1 MKDSQFQKHYKEEVR
16 KGLQDKFK
24 FKNKHNIP
32 KLTKIIVSMGLA
44 EAAND
49 KQLLQYCVSD
59 LEQITGQKPFVTKAK
74 KSISNFKLRE
84 EQPIGAMVTLRG
96 RRMYDFMYKLIH
108 ISAPR
113 IPDFRGLKKKCDGR
127 GNYSMGLKDQ
137 TVFPE
142 VNLDNMKKSQGM
154 NITFVTTAS
163 TDEECVSFLEMMG
176 MPLKKNKDN

>member
-1 MKDSQFQKHYKEEVR
+1 MEETEYQKHYKTVVID
-16 KGLQDKFK
+16 GLQSKFN

-32 KLTKIIVSMGLA
+32 KLSKIIVSMGLA
-44 EAAND
+44 VASND
-49 KQLLQYCVSD
+49 KQLLQYCIGD
-59 LEQITGQKPFVTKAK
+59 LEIITGQKPYVTKAK

-84 EQPIGAMVTLRG
+84 DQQIGAMVTLRG
-96 RRMYDFMYKLIH
+96 KRMYDFMFKLIH

-113 IPDFRGLKKKCDGR
+113 IPDFRGLKRKCDGR

-142 VNLDNMKKSQGM
+142 VNLDKMKKSQGM

-163 TDEECVSFLEMMG
+163 TDEECVEFLEMMG
-176 MPLKKNKDN
+176 MPFKKKTGN

>member
-1 MKDSQFQKHYKEEVR
+1 MKDSQFQKHYKEVVR
-16 KGLQDKFK
+16 KDLEDKFN

-32 KLTKIIVSMGLA
+32 KLSKIIVSMGLA

-59 LEQITGQKPFVTKAK
+59 LEQITGQKPLITKAK

-96 RRMYDFMYKLIH
+96 RRMYDFMFKFIN
-108 ISAPR
+108 IAAPR
-113 IPDFRGLKKKCDGR
+113 IPDFRGLKRKCDGR

-154 NITFVTTAS
+154 NITFVTTAN
-163 TDEECVSFLEMMG
+163 TDEECASFLEMMG
-176 MPLKKNKDN
+176 LPLKKNKDN

>member
-1 MKDSQFQKHYKEEVR
+1 MEETEYQKHYKTVVID
-16 KGLQDKFK
+16 GLQKKFN

-32 KLTKIIVSMGLA
+32 KLSKIIVSMGLA
-44 EAAND
+44 VASND
-49 KQLLQYCVSD
+49 KQLLQYCIGD
-59 LEQITGQKPFVTKAK
+59 LEIITGQKPYVTKAK

-84 EQPIGAMVTLRG
+84 DQQIGAMVTLRG
-96 RRMYDFMYKLIH
+96 KRMYDFMFKLIH

-113 IPDFRGLKKKCDGR
+113 IPDFRGLKRKCDGR

-142 VNLDNMKKSQGM
+142 VNLDKMKKSQGM

-163 TDEECVSFLEMMG
+163 TDEECVEFLEMMG
-176 MPLKKNKDN
+176 MPFKKKTGN